1 MSASFGSG
9 RPKDPVGVECY
20 FSPACRLGLVAFR
33 RTTVQPTD
41 GVDCHREEP
50 PPANLR
56 SDHPEG
62 VAVAAGAAAGH
73 VQLDLTDVEA
83 PLLLGLSALHWAM
96 TDMGRGRGKTRHTTV
111 GDVRCLPG
119 ITVGTPV
126 GRIGACGL
134 SEAIRF

>member
-56 SDHPEG
+56 SDHLEG
-62 VAVAAGAAAGH
+62 VAVTAGAAAGH
-73 VQLDLTDVEA
+73 MQLDLTDVEA
-83 PLLLGLSALHWAM
+83 PLLPGLSALPLGYDRYGARRVVPVARAE
-96 TDMGRGRGKTRHTTV
+96 GR
-111 GDVRCLPG
+111 LP
-119 ITVGTPV
+119 VQ
-126 GRIGACGL
+126 
-134 SEAIRF
+134 